1 MLNNSDCDSSDGI
14 YVSSRRIPPCVVDMG
29 TTSQSHV
36 FDGPASENFG
46 CEQLYDVD
54 STFGSP
60 IDVGHVVL
68 DLVDDDGVFYSPLHV
83 GPAVHVDGNV
93 QSFDSHVEVGPTFEV
108 LPDEDGAFS
117 SPIKVGPRS
126 GECRDWWVHRG
137 GARSRGPIDWHRFF

>member
-1 MLNNSDCDSSDGI
+1 M
-14 YVSSRRIPPCVVDMG
+14 
-29 TTSQSHV
+29 

-93 QSFDSHVEVGPTFEV
+93 QSFDSPVEVGPTFEV

-117 SPIKVGPRS
+117 SPIKVGARS
-126 GECRDWWVHRG
+126 GGCRDWWVYRG